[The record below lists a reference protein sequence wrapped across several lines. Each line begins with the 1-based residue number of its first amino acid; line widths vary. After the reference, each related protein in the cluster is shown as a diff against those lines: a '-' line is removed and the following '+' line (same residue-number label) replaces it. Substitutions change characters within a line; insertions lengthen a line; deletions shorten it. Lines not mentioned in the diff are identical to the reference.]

1 MRASGTLPPGARAVL
16 MVGATS
22 LFMVLVAWATLIGPD
37 EVFTGPGLIERTPT
51 QSTRTCVPL
60 EVVSTAPDGTVTTET
75 PDNPQNLPYCD
86 EPDTS
91 RQDAQDLVEQAPP
104 PLWVKVLVW
113 TFLAAVLGATLAFAV
128 FLAKL
133 VRDQWRRRGP
143 RQGVRE
149 QVEFTTLDEPG
160 RLVEAISE
168 DASEQDDLLREG
180 DPRNAIVAAWLRF
193 EVQGDVAGVG
203 RRSWETSSE
212 YAIRILDLVS
222 ADSGAV
228 NRLAGL
234 YREARFSDHPITE
247 EHRAEALEALTG
259 IRRSLGVR
267 G

>member
-1 MRASGTLPPGARAVL
+1 MRASGNLPPGARAVV

-22 LFMVLVAWATLIGPD
+22 MFMVLVAWATLIGPD

-60 EVVSTAPDGTVTTET
+60 EVVTTAPDGTVTTET

-104 PLWVKVLVW
+104 PLWVKVLTW
-113 TFLAAVLGATLAFAV
+113 TFLTAVLGAMLALVVYVAM
-128 FLAKL
+128 LA
-133 VRDQWRRRGP
+133 RDRWRRP
-143 RQGVRE
+143 ARQAARE

-234 YREARFSDHPITE
+234 YREARFSDHSITE
-247 EHRAEALEALTG
+247 EHRAEALAALTG